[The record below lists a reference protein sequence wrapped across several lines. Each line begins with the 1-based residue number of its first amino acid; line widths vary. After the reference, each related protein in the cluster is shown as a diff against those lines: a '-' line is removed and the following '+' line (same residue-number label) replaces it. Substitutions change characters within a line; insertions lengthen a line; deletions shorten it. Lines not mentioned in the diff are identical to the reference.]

1 MGVAVFVLF
10 QQQHGFGSERHRQ
23 GATGLT
29 AAVGDDITPQIA
41 FAQIRQIDK
50 RQAAK
55 QEHEREKLL
64 RALQRRGY
72 GNFPGKAAEHFAH
85 LAAVEGLAPVG
96 AGAGVNRT
104 EQAGHVLSLTTIHR
118 TVVNGTQ
125 RAQIGGY
132 GVPTATAGT
141 KINLELLQPFGGNVA
156 KTQRLAAL
164 KSDNRVQTAA
174 INMGGSLIAGM
185 LKFARNLSHE

>member
-23 GATGLT
+23 GATGLA

-41 FAQIRQIDK
+41 FAQIGQIDK

-72 GNFPGKAAEHFAH
+72 GTFPGEAAEHFAH
-85 LAAVEGLAPVG
+85 LVAVEGLAAVG
-96 AGAGVNRT
+96 AGAGVDRT
-104 EQAGHVLSLTTIHR
+104 EQAGHVLSLATVHR
-118 TVVNGTQ
+118 TVVDGTQ

-141 KINLELLQPFGGNVA
+141 KINFETFKPFRSDIH
-156 KTQRLAAL
+156 KT
-164 KSDNRVQTAA
+164 
-174 INMGGSLIAGM
+174 
-185 LKFARNLSHE
+185 